1 MLLQII
7 NNEKKELEM
16 NIDNYTKR
24 IRNLQIKEAE
34 LKGKIDLRKEYI
46 RKLQT
51 DINSDVVYTN
61 VEKEYKKKLIEI
73 IVYKNAVKDICT
85 FYHALDQAIIK
96 FHNLK
101 MEEINISIKNLW
113 RRVYNSPDIDYIY
126 IKSDVQNENNGKQN
140 QRKSYNYRVVMVK
153 NNCELDMRGRC
164 SSGQKVL
171 CSIIIR
177 LALAESF
184 SIRCGILALD
194 EPTTNLDKSNS
205 RNLAALIANIVE
217 LRKGTSA
224 FQLIL
229 ITHDTYFVE
238 ALSKYGL
245 TDCFYKVS
253 RDEHGYSTIKKVS
266 R

>member
-1 MLLQII
+1 M
-7 NNEKKELEM
+7 KKLKKLETS
-16 NIDNYTKR
+16 IDNYTKC
-24 IRNLQIKEAE
+24 IRNLQTKESE
-34 LKGKIDLRKEYI
+34 LKGKIDLRTEYI
-46 RKLQT
+46 EKLQK
-51 DINSDVVYTN
+51 DINSDVIYTN
-61 VEKEYKKKLIEI
+61 AETNYKKKLIEI
-73 IVYKNAVKDICT
+73 IVYKNTLKDICT
-85 FYHALDQAIIK
+85 YYNAIDQAIIK

-126 IKSDVQNENNGKQN
+126 IKSDIQKPNNDKLI
-140 QRKSYNYRVVMVK
+140 QRRSYNYRVVMVK

-184 SIRCGILALD
+184 SVKCGILALD

-217 LRKGTSA
+217 LRKETST

-229 ITHDTYFVE
+229 ITHDTYFVD
-238 ALSKYGL
+238 ALSQYGL
-245 TDCFYKVS
+245 TDCFYKIS
-253 RDEHGYSTIKKVS
+253 RDENVS
-266 R
+266 SIGNLI